1 MDRRTPRP
9 PADPRLARAMARFAV
24 WRAAAG
30 READAARFAER
41 VRRTV
46 AAAGRSV
53 RRIDRA
59 PELVRPDAPGPLAAM
74 FAAARNRAAAPL
86 AELGVA
92 AGTGRELF
100 DEPCDAWVALPDGLP
115 PRRYVALRVVGD
127 SMTPLLHS
135 GDVVLVDLDAAVPA
149 GCHRGGAPPG
159 PRLGGQAGAPGGR
172 RRAPAGLAQPGLPAA
187 RAPARRG
194 GPARAGRGPVVR
206 PSRTAIGGE
215 TETCPS
221 SVVRASSRAR
231 APRPSRPARAPGAY
245 LIRSRHGTFRRF
257 PPAAGGPCPHPRL
270 GLLRRPDPRR
280 RAPAPAAGHATA
292 GTAVRAMTVPA
303 LEGFE
308 TAVGRGTRTRT
319 GVPGPRYWQQWADYK
334 LSAELNP
341 VSKRMTGSGTITYSN
356 RSPDTLH
363 TVYVQLLQNIF
374 APNARHNTGVP
385 WSVEGIEFGKV
396 AAQGTTLAA
405 AGGEGPG
412 YEVNGTIMRLR
423 LPKPLVPGGTADLA
437 FDWKLRVPPDG
448 APRGGQDGEVYYMNY
463 WYPQMAVYD
472 DVNGW
477 QIDQYLGN
485 AEFYMGYGNYD
496 VSLTL
501 PAGWLVTATGT
512 LQNPDEVLD
521 RSRPA
526 RGWTRRGAPTGIVHV
541 VTDVDREPGRS
552 TTAGKDGK
560 LTWHFRA
567 AERARRELGRLVALP
582 VGRHQRRRGRRE
594 QRRPAGHHA
603 DPVVLAPGAAGQ
615 PLGRER
621 ALQPVLDRVLLEV
634 PLALSVPAHD
644 RGGRPQLVRRHGVP
658 DDDLHRRAV
667 GHARACTR

>member
-1 MDRRTPRP
+1 
-9 PADPRLARAMARFAV
+9 MARF
-24 WRAAAG
+24 
-30 READAARFAER
+30 DAS
-41 VRRTV
+41 RR
-46 AAAGRSV
+46 
-53 RRIDRA
+53 
-59 PELVRPDAPGPLAAM
+59 
-74 FAAARNRAAAPL
+74 
-86 AELGVA
+86 
-92 AGTGRELF
+92 
-100 DEPCDAWVALPDGLP
+100 
-115 PRRYVALRVVGD
+115 
-127 SMTPLLHS
+127 
-135 GDVVLVDLDAAVPA
+135 
-149 GCHRGGAPPG
+149 
-159 PRLGGQAGAPGGR
+159 
-172 RRAPAGLAQPGLPAA
+172 LPAA
-187 RAPARRG
+187 IAFTLVSACSGGKPAAPA
-194 GPARAGRGPVVR
+194 P
-206 PSRTAIGGE
+206 T
-215 TETCPS
+215 
-221 SVVRASSRAR
+221 
-231 APRPSRPARAPGAY
+231 
-245 LIRSRHGTFRRF
+245 
-257 PPAAGGPCPHPRL
+257 
-270 GLLRRPDPRR
+270 
-280 RAPAPAAGHATA
+280 PAAGHATA

-303 LEGFE
+303 LVGFE

-396 AAQGTTLAA
+396 AAQGSTLAA
-405 AGGEGPG
+405 GGGEGPG

-423 LPKPLVPGGTADLA
+423 LPKPLVPGGTVDLA

-477 QIDQYLGN
+477 QIDQYVGN

-512 LQNPDEVLD
+512 LQNPDEVLTQQTRARLD
-521 RSRPA
+521 SARSD
-526 RGWTRRGAPTGIVHV
+526 TGVVHV

-567 AERARRELGRLVALP
+567 QNVRDVSWAASSRYLWDATNAAVGDANNDGRPDTTLIQAFWRPEQRVNHWDESARYSRYSIEYYSKYLWPYPYPHMTAVDGPNSCGGMEYPMMTCIGGQWDTLGMYEVTTHEIGHMWFPMMVGSDEKRFAWMDEGLTQFDQSQSMDAFFKGFDDEERNRKNYLDAASSGDEVELMHHGDRFPSYNAYGVAAYYKPATVMVALRGVLGRDLFHKAFTEYGRRWQYKHPTPYDFFDTFDDVSGRDLSWFWRTWFFETWRLDQAIDSVAT
-582 VGRHQRRRGRRE
+582 VGDSVEIGIENRGR
-594 QRRPAGHHA
+594 
-603 DPVVLAPGAAGQ
+603 APM
-615 PLGRER
+615 P
-621 ALQPVLDRVLLEV
+621 V
-634 PLALSVPAHD
+634 PLVVTRADGKVDSLTVPVDVWLGGAKRTTVRVAREPAVKSIEIDPGHD
-644 RGGRPQLVRRHGVP
+644 FP
-658 DDDLHRRAV
+658 DVDRDNQRWPR
-667 GHARACTR
+667 